1 MVERGGFCYIRGEF
15 NLVKLIVKVL
25 YRTQVLFRVAWKD
38 RVSLVVVVL
47 LIGTTLLQVMIFRF
61 LRNNSLVAMVVEGEL
76 AIIEVVLLLVL
87 LLLLLTGL
95 VVYQTTPFPVMVSL
109 IHHDHIRFPKGLFN
123 TVMLRFLN
131 VNDLWL
137 SDPQM

>member
-1 MVERGGFCYIRGEF
+1 M
-15 NLVKLIVKVL
+15 KLIVKVL

-38 RVSLVVVVL
+38 RVSLVVVL

-87 LLLLLTGL
+87 LLLLLLAGL

-109 IHHDHIRFPKGLFN
+109 IHHDHIRFSKGLFN

-137 SDPQM
+137 SDPQI